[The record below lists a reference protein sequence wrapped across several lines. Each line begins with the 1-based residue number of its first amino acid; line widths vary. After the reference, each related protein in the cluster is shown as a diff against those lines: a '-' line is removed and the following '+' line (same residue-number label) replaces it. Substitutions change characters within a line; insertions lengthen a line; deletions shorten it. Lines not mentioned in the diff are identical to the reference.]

1 MSAANRV
8 RRASGRALAVLT
20 TLAFAYLALLAYPR
34 PLFAHSHRGAFVVLR
49 SDAPIPAEASRVLAL
64 AEAKVRRSPLFE
76 PAREY
81 DVYLCAS
88 RWRWWLLSGGNT
100 RSGAVTLPV
109 TGSVIVRA
117 AHVARNRA
125 VQASGRE
132 APGERTLDYLV
143 AHEVTHAMTGRFLG
157 VLAMRRLP
165 VWVREGYADY
175 VGRGASFDY
184 EDARRALV
192 GGDRDSL
199 HPQSGQYLRYTL
211 LVARLLDREGWS
223 AEALLR
229 APPDA
234 RAVEARAR
242 SGS

>member
-1 MSAANRV
+1 MSKQ
-8 RRASGRALAVLT
+8 RRASGRALAALT
-20 TLAFAYLALLAYPR
+20 PLAFAYLALLAYPR
-34 PLFAHSHRGAFVVLR
+34 PLFAHSHHGAFIVLR
-49 SDAPIPAEASRVLAL
+49 SDEPIPTEAGHVLAL

-81 DVYLCAS
+81 DVYLCANH
-88 RWRWWLLSGGNT
+88 WRWWLLSGGNT

-125 VQASGRE
+125 VQASGQE
-132 APGERTLDYLV
+132 APGERTLDYLI

-165 VWVREGYADY
+165 AWAREGYADY
-175 VGRGASFDY
+175 VGRGAGFDY

-192 GGDRDSL
+192 GGDRGPL
-199 HPQSGQYLRYTL
+199 HAQSGQYLRYTL

-223 AEALLR
+223 VETLLR
-229 APPDA
+229 APPDP
-234 RAVEARAR
+234 RAVEARVR